1 MNNYGFIPLKS
12 YLIAGLPAWSAG
24 RSGYFVTKHFLG
36 QVAGGIGG
44 KAFLNGKNGLSCKG
58 WQDAESSLRLRER
71 NFLKGFTLI
80 EIVVVLVIVGILATL
95 GVVNH
100 GQIREQSLD
109 REAQTMLQMVQT
121 AEITRR
127 LETNTFTNCAD
138 TATCNTNLG
147 LQLPTAATRNWNYL
161 VNGATALT
169 FCGRA
174 TRNNGGART
183 WHIDH
188 DDAQASVGAACP

>member
-12 YLIAGLPAWSAG
+12 YLIAGLPAWSVG
-24 RSGYFVTKHFLG
+24 RSGYSVTKRFLG
-36 QVAGGIGG
+36 QAAGVGG
-44 KAFLNGKNGLSCKG
+44 KAFLNGENGLSCKG
-58 WQDAESSLRLRER
+58 WQDAKSSALRER

-80 EIVVVLVIVGILATL
+80 EIVVVLVIIGILATL

-109 REAQTMLQMVQT
+109 REAGTMLQMVQT

-127 LETNTFTNCAD
+127 LETNAFTNCANT
-138 TATCNTNLG
+138 TACNTNLG
-147 LQLPTAATRNWNYL
+147 LQLPTAATRNWSYT
-161 VNGATALT
+161 VDGATAAV
-169 FCGRA
+169 FCGHA
-174 TRNNGGART
+174 TRNNAGART

-188 DDAQASVGAACP
+188 DDVQAATGAACP